1 MPLEA
6 ITYNHIV
13 TAVKTWIKSN
23 CSNISNYTG
32 MSGAVKNGY
41 TYTIATINSTVFT
54 ETATASLTSPIT
66 AAIASAVV
74 DTDMNNYLTSAGIN
88 SFLNTN
94 ISADNFFKFIN
105 DIMVFCTTKLGFVT
119 SQSGNSSSSSVR
131 YLVYCTGNT
140 TYNNSISLTK
150 SSATQYLIKANDV
163 QSILQYI
170 INNIT
175 NNIRVLNCKFN
186 FSIT

>member
-6 ITYNHIV
+6 ITYNDIV
-13 TAVKTWIKSN
+13 NAVRTWIKSN
-23 CSNISNYTG
+23 CSNISGYTS
-32 MSGAVKNGY
+32 MSSAVKNGY
-41 TYTIATINSTVFT
+41 SYTIARINSTVFT
-54 ETATASLTSPIT
+54 ETATASLTSPI
-66 AAIASAVV
+66 AAAVASAVV
-74 DTDMNNYLTSAGIN
+74 DTDMNNYLISTGIN
-88 SFLNTN
+88 SFLTKN

-119 SQSGNSSSSSVR
+119 SQSGNSSTSSVR

-140 TYNNSISLTK
+140 TYNNSISLTN